1 MPDTGE
7 TYGFYLLG
15 TVKTSGDC
23 DLWATPAGNDAVNL
37 KTAVEMMKPQ
47 IHTDKH

>member
-23 DLWATPAGNDAVNL
+23 DLWATPAGNDAVKGIYVDRFFL
-37 KTAVEMMKPQ
+37 VPAR
-47 IHTDKH
+47 